1 MPPPPKKPKSAAARE
16 QAAEVRATAAAQ
28 KIIFSHLPQ
37 VMAELSA
44 SGSPMMPVSG
54 NHMTIALPVAGQ
66 QTMVAALRNRPNW
79 YAMPRKHVGQLARLV
94 SKRNWFVRKVLA
106 GRFSVYSMGFR
117 FAGEEAQAWAESG
130 TYDFAQMQ
138 EDMILEWLVSDAV
151 VGWWSKNTEEGA
163 LPVVNITNLE
173 EVEYE
178 VIGGIPQITI
188 EFPRSTKLPDSF
200 EEKLGKRLF
209 DAIKKGK
216 KLIIPKGDTDFDFQ
230 VMKAGKSAEN
240 GFDPSAM
247 IGIFDDLDFIE
258 AIRVGDWN
266 GAKARWEIIRHTKK
280 GSGITSGNNAG
291 STRNNAKTAELK
303 MILKSMKEIY
313 GKIDIATN
321 YDQEIDWKTFPK
333 EHFHADLLLET
344 KQRLLFWSGVF
355 GILLMKSD
363 AQISGLA
370 AFLMEQLR
378 TEVLS
383 FRQRFSRFLRSIYQS
398 DSFRQGIPNMPE
410 LVPQWSDQALYTV
423 DAFNKLI
430 TTLATYG
437 LAAPQTLREL
447 FGIDEAEESRRMLAT
462 HEYPQR
468 YTPPFEP
475 RQGIASAFTVPETP
489 GGNQKQQAL
498 PGEGGRPSNS

>member
-16 QAAEVRATAAAQ
+16 QAAELRASAAAQ
-28 KIIFSHLPQ
+28 KVICTHLPQ

-44 SGSPMMPVSG
+44 AGGPMMPSAG
-54 NHMTIALPVAGQ
+54 GHMTIALPVAGQ

-79 YAMPRKHVGQLARLV
+79 YAMPRKHIGQLARLV
-94 SKRNWFVRKVLA
+94 SERNWFVRKVLA
-106 GRFSVYSMGFR
+106 GRLGVYSMGFR
-117 FAGEEAQAWAESG
+117 FAGDDAQAWAESG

-151 VGWWSKNTEEGA
+151 VAWWNRNPEDGS

-173 EVEYE
+173 EVDYE
-178 VIGGIPQITI
+178 VIGGIPQITV
-188 EFPRSTKLPDSF
+188 ELKSNSKLDDSF
-200 EEKLGKRLF
+200 KEKLGERLF
-209 DAIKKGK
+209 EAFKKGR
-216 KLIIPKGDTDFDFQ
+216 KLIIPKGDPDFDFQ
-230 VMKAGKSAEN
+230 VMKTGKSAAN
-240 GFDPSAM
+240 GFQPSAM

-280 GSGITSGNNAG
+280 GAAITNGPNSG
-291 STRNNAKTAELK
+291 STRNNAKSADLK
-303 MILKSMKEIY
+303 MILKAMKEIY
-313 GKIDIATN
+313 GKTDIATN

-398 DSFRQGIPNMPE
+398 ESFRQGIPEMPD
-410 LVPQWSDQALYTV
+410 LVPQWSQDGLLTL
-423 DAFNKLI
+423 DAFTKLV

-447 FGIDEAEESRRMLAT
+447 FGIDDGREGDRMEKS
-462 HEYPQR
+462 HENLKR
-468 YTPPFEP
+468 VTPAYEP
-475 RQGIASAFTVPETP
+475 RQGQSAALTGPEP
-489 GGNQKQQAL
+489 PAGNQQQQAM
-498 PGEGGRPSNS
+498 PGESGRPTNS